1 MHEMSADEIRGFLS
15 AGTRTAHLAT
25 VRSNGKP
32 HVAPIW
38 FVLDGD
44 DLIFTTGA
52 RTVKGRNLERD
63 PTVCL
68 SVDEPSPMYSFVQI
82 TGEASLSG
90 DQNELLRWATT
101 IGSRYM
107 GADQA
112 ESFGARNAAIDELLV
127 RVTPQKIVAVANL
140 AD

>member
-1 MHEMSADEIRGFLS
+1 MHEMSPEEIRGFLS

-25 VRSNGKP
+25 VRSDGRP
-32 HVAPIW
+32 HVAPVW

-63 PTVCL
+63 PSVCL
-68 SVDEPSPMYSFVQI
+68 SVDQPSPMYSFVQI

-90 DQNELLRWATT
+90 DQTELLRWATA
-101 IGSRYM
+101 IGGRYM
-107 GADQA
+107 GPDRA
-112 ESFGARNAAIDELLV
+112 ESFGARNAAVGELLV
-127 RVTPQKIVAVANL
+127 RVTPGKIVAVADL

>member
-1 MHEMSADEIRGFLS
+1 M
-15 AGTRTAHLAT
+15 
-25 VRSNGKP
+25 
-32 HVAPIW
+32 APVW

-63 PTVCL
+63 PSVCL
-68 SVDEPSPMYSFVQI
+68 SVDQPSPMYSFVQI

-90 DQNELLRWATT
+90 DQTELLRWATA
-101 IGSRYM
+101 IGGRYM
-107 GADQA
+107 GPDRA
-112 ESFGARNAAIDELLV
+112 ESFGARNAAVGELLV
-127 RVTPQKIVAVANL
+127 RVTPGKIVAVADL

>member
-1 MHEMSADEIRGFLS
+1 MHTMTAGEVREFLS

-25 VRSNGKP
+25 VRSNGTP

-44 DLIFTTGA
+44 DLVFTTGA
-52 RTVKGRNLERD
+52 GTVKGRNLRRD
-63 PTVCL
+63 PTACL
-68 SVDEPSPMYSFVQI
+68 SVDQPFPMYSFVQI
-82 TGEASLSG
+82 TGEASLSE
-90 DQNELLRWATT
+90 DHSELLRWATI
-101 IGSRYM
+101 IGGRYM

-127 RVTPQKIVAVANL
+127 RVTPAKIVAEADL